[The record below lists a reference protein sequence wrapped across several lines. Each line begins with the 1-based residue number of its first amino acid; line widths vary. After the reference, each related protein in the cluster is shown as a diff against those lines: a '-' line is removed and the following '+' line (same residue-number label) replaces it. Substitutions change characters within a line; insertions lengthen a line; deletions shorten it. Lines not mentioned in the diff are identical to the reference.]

1 MCHKNVWG
9 NGYPGRER
17 GKRRG
22 PGWERSLGLLSGREA
37 SETGSMHTHREALVI
52 VQARVGGGFGRWEQ
66 RSSKRWSDPGRTWQ
80 VGSATFASA
89 LDKLKALY
97 LVRYPYLSVG
107 YP

>member
-1 MCHKNVWG
+1 MAIRAANAASAEALGG
-9 NGYPGRER
+9 NGRLDFRAGGRR
-17 GKRRG
+17 VR
-22 PGWERSLGLLSGREA
+22 LEA
-37 SETGSMHTHREALVI
+37 MQTHREALVI